1 MRLLIIGSLG
11 GQIGAATRIAVS
23 RGAKVSQVPDVEAA
37 LDHLRAGHGAELVMV
52 DVGLDIGR
60 LVRSLE
66 QERIHVSVVAC
77 GVGADAQAAVRAIK
91 AGAREYIPLP
101 PDPELIAAVL
111 EAVASEDHALI
122 FRDPAMERVVSLA
135 EQIAPADAT
144 VLITG
149 ESGTGKEVM
158 ARFLHRK
165 SRRADQRFVS
175 VNCAA
180 IPENLLESELFGH
193 EKGAFTGAVARR
205 VGKFEEADGG
215 TLLLDEISEMD
226 PRLQAKLLRVIQE
239 REVDRVGGTRPVK
252 VDIRLIATSNR
263 NLEDEVRRGN
273 FREDLYFRLNVVNLR
288 LPSLR
293 ERPSDVAALADHFVQ
308 RYAAANALPDRPLSP
323 DARNLLLGYDWPGN
337 VRELENTMHRAVLL
351 ARGTE
356 IGAEAIML
364 ADGTSLATA
373 AARRQD
379 FQPPRA
385 PAAPAAPAGV
395 PAHNP
400 YANPYGGPPAA
411 YGVPPVAYGQPAG
424 FAPAAPAAPVAAD
437 DEDATRA
444 LVGRTVAEVERDLI
458 INTIQHCLGNRTH
471 AATILGISIRTLR
484 NKLKLYAEEGVA
496 VPPPAGGDF
505 ERSGAYDR

>member
-193 EKGAFTGAVARR
+193 EKGAFTGAIKTTI
-205 VGKFEEADGG
+205 GKIEQAAGG
-215 TLLLDEISEMD
+215 TLFLDEVGDI
-226 PRLQAKLLRVIQE
+226 PLPLQVKLLRFLQE
-239 REVDRVGGTRPVK
+239 RVIERVGGRSPIPVDTRV
-252 VDIRLIATSNR
+252 VCATHQ
-263 NLEDEVRRGN
+263 NLEKMIAEER
-273 FREDLYFRLNVVNLR
+273 FREDLFYRLAEIVVHI
-288 LPSLR
+288 PSLA
-293 ERPSDVAALADHFVQ
+293 ERPGDAVLLAKHFLARFAAEMNPAVKGF
-308 RYAAANALPDRPLSP
+308 AP
-323 DARNLLLGYDWPGN
+323 DALKMLDAWHWPGN
-337 VRELENTMHRAVLL
+337 VRELENRVKRAVIMAESRLVTAEDLDLERAEPQTAEFLNLKAVRELADRKAIRHAL
-351 ARGTE
+351 ARTE
-356 IGAEAIML
+356 GNISGAAKL
-364 ADGTSLATA
+364 
-373 AARRQD
+373 
-379 FQPPRA
+379 
-385 PAAPAAPAGV
+385 
-395 PAHNP
+395 
-400 YANPYGGPPAA
+400 
-411 YGVPPVAYGQPAG
+411 
-424 FAPAAPAAPVAAD
+424 
-437 DEDATRA
+437 
-444 LVGRTVAEVERDLI
+444 
-458 INTIQHCLGNRTH
+458 
-471 AATILGISIRTLR
+471 LGISRPTL
-484 NKLKLYAEEGVA
+484 
-496 VPPPAGGDF
+496 
-505 ERSGAYDR
+505 YDLLRQYDIQS